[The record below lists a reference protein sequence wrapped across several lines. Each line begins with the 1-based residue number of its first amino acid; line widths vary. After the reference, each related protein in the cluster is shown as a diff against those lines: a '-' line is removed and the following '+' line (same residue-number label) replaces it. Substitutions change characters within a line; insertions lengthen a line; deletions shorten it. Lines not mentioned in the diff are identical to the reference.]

1 MKLNKKLLTAALAG
15 ALIVTAVPANTFA
28 EKNSAEDSY
37 TEELNLSKEQAAARM
52 DELAKQIAELSA
64 RRAEIVTREWKPGE
78 TSEGLIEKLQK
89 EEAAAKA
96 NYEIAK
102 ANFEAR
108 AKEWEAAK
116 DAQEK
121 ARLAKRKAIDAYNSK
136 VGEYERLVKEAEAAR
151 DAAKKEA
158 KEKYDD
164 TIASINRKYEVA
176 QTNLDR
182 VEKELAAAQKALETA
197 LDEDE
202 NVPEGT
208 NAQIDQAKK
217 AVRDLEAKVAQLK
230 NERAK
235 ANDEKITVQN
245 SADETLANA
254 NKQADTLFQAK
265 LQELN
270 KKYKLNDNY
279 GDAAA
284 ELTLIERAKLKA
296 IKDYDEAKAY
306 SDVAFKKY
314 LAADKAYE
322 AASKAYAKA
331 NQRAYKVTEELKSIE
346 KQLKEKY
353 VRLNIILKD
362 QNKGINSLAGKLDAD
377 MIKEIENFAELSKSE
392 QAEAIAKLQ
401 AELNKLKEEY
411 DKTKDE
417 IKEVK
422 SVYTYKFAVKDTAG
436 KGVQGL
442 SLTFTNIE
450 DSTKVYVGTSDENGD
465 IVVKGIAEGTYKI
478 AVTHVPTGY
487 KVVQKGKM
495 VSEVKG
501 LFRPEA
507 EVKAENNVEE
517 KEAAKESEV
526 TIPEYIT
533 IKGAEK
539 DNKEEKDKKEE
550 KDEKVIDGGTIIV
563 DKKDKEEKDNNEKK
577 PEDNKKEDSKKEDNK
592 KEDSKKEDSKADKPA
607 KKEKKKLPKAG
618 AAAEAATI
626 AAAAMATMGGAYLS
640 LKKRK

>member
-15 ALIVTAVPANTFA
+15 ALIVTAIPASTFA
-28 EKNSAEDSY
+28 EKNSAENSY
-37 TEELNLSKEQAAARM
+37 TEELNLTKEQAAKRM
-52 DELAKQIAELSA
+52 DELAKQIAELSK
-64 RRAEIVTREWKPGE
+64 RRAEIVTQEWKAGE

-96 NYEIAK
+96 KYEKAK
-102 ANFEAR
+102 ANFEA
-108 AKEWEAAK
+108 ATKAWEDAK

-121 ARLAKRKAIDAYNSK
+121 ARLAKRKALDAYEAK
-136 VGEYERLVKEAEAAR
+136 VGEYKKLVKEAEEAR

-158 KEKYDD
+158 QRKHDD
-164 TIASINRKYEVA
+164 TIASINRKFEVA
-176 QTNLDR
+176 KTNVDRAQT
-182 VEKELAAAQKALETA
+182 ELNAAKKALET
-197 LDEDE
+197 LEDDEDA
-202 NVPEGT
+202 NVPEATQG
-208 NAQIDQAKK
+208 QIAQAKK
-217 AVRDLEAKVAQLK
+217 AVRDAEARLEQAK

-235 ANDEKITVQN
+235 AHDEKIVVQN
-245 SADETLANA
+245 AAEETLKKAK
-254 NKQADTLFQAK
+254 KQADTLYQAK
-265 LQELN
+265 KQELD
-270 KKYKLNDNY
+270 KKYILNDNY

-284 ELTLIERAKLKA
+284 ELTKIERAKLKA
-296 IKDYDEAKAY
+296 IKAYDDAKANA
-306 SDVAFKKY
+306 DAAFKNY
-314 LAADKAYE
+314 LAADKAYD
-322 AASKAYAKA
+322 AASKEYAKA

-353 VRLNIILKD
+353 VRINIILKD
-362 QNKGINSLAGKLDAD
+362 QNQGINSLTGKLNAD
-377 MIKEIENFAELSKSE
+377 MIKELENFSQLSKSE
-392 QAEAIAKLQ
+392 QADAIAKLQ
-401 AELNKLKEEY
+401 KELDKLKEEY

-422 SVYTYKFAVKDTAG
+422 TVYTYKFAVKDTAG

-442 SLTFTNIE
+442 TLTFTNID
-450 DSTKVYVGTSDENGD
+450 DSSKVYTGTSDENGD

-517 KEAAKESEV
+517 ISEKKEEAKDKEV
-526 TIPEYIT
+526 EIPEYVT
-533 IKGAEK
+533 IKGG
-539 DNKEEKDKKEE
+539 KEDKKDD
-550 KDEKVIDGGTIIV
+550 KKDDEKVIEGGTIV
-563 DKKDKEEKDNNEKK
+563 VEKEKDNEKK
-577 PEDNKKEDSKKEDNK
+577 PEDNKKPEKEDNK
-592 KEDSKKEDSKADKPA
+592 KPAKPA
-607 KKEKKKLPKAG
+607 KKVKKQLPKAG

>member
-15 ALIVTAVPANTFA
+15 ALIVTAIPAGTFA
-28 EKNSAEDSY
+28 EKNSAENSY
-37 TEELNLSKEQAAARM
+37 TEELNLTKEQAAKRM

-64 RRAEIVTREWKPGE
+64 RRAAIVTQEWKAGE

-96 NYEIAK
+96 KYEKAK
-102 ANFEAR
+102 ANFEAA
-108 AKEWEAAK
+108 AKAWEDAK

-121 ARLAKRKAIDAYNSK
+121 ARLAKRKALDAYEAK
-136 VGEYERLVKEAEAAR
+136 VGEYKKLVKEAEEAR

-158 KEKYDD
+158 QRKHDD
-164 TIASINRKYEVA
+164 TIASINRKFEVA
-176 QTNLDR
+176 QTNVDR
-182 VEKELAAAQKALETA
+182 AQTELNAAKKALET
-197 LDEDE
+197 LEDDEDA
-202 NVPEGT
+202 NVPEATQG
-208 NAQIDQAKK
+208 QIAQAKK
-217 AVRDLEAKVAQLK
+217 AVRDAEARLEQAK

-235 ANDEKITVQN
+235 AHDEKIVVQN
-245 SADETLANA
+245 AAEETLKNA
-254 NKQADTLFQAK
+254 KKQADTLYQAK
-265 LQELN
+265 KQELD
-270 KKYKLNDNY
+270 KKYILNDNY

-284 ELTLIERAKLKA
+284 ELTKIERAKLKA
-296 IKDYDEAKAY
+296 IKAYDDAKANA
-306 SDVAFKKY
+306 DAAFKNY
-314 LAADKAYE
+314 LAADKAYD
-322 AASKAYAKA
+322 AASKEYAKA
-331 NQRAYKVTEELKSIE
+331 NQRAYKVTEELKTIE

-353 VRLNIILKD
+353 VRINIILKD
-362 QNKGINSLAGKLDAD
+362 QNQGINSLTGKLNAD
-377 MIKEIENFAELSKSE
+377 MIKELENFSQLSKSE
-392 QAEAIAKLQ
+392 QADAIAKLQ
-401 AELNKLKEEY
+401 KELDKLKEEY

-422 SVYTYKFAVKDTAG
+422 TVYTYKFAVKDTAG

-442 SLTFTNIE
+442 TLTFTNID
-450 DSTKVYVGTSDENGD
+450 DSSKVYTGTSDENGD

-487 KVVQKGKM
+487 KVVQKGKL

-517 KEAAKESEV
+517 ISEKKEEAKDKEV
-526 TIPEYIT
+526 EIPEYVT
-533 IKGAEK
+533 IKGG
-539 DNKEEKDKKEE
+539 KEDKKEE
-550 KDEKVIDGGTIIV
+550 KDDEKVIEGGTIV
-563 DKKDKEEKDNNEKK
+563 VEKEKDNEKK
-577 PEDNKKEDSKKEDNK
+577 PEDNKKPEKEDNK
-592 KEDSKKEDSKADKPA
+592 KPAKPA
-607 KKEKKKLPKAG
+607 KKVKKQLPKAG

>member
-15 ALIVTAVPANTFA
+15 ALIVTAIPASTFA
-28 EKNSAEDSY
+28 EKNSAENSY
-37 TEELNLSKEQAAARM
+37 TEELNLTKEQAAKRM
-52 DELAKQIAELSA
+52 DELAKQIAELSK
-64 RRAEIVTREWKPGE
+64 RRAEIVTQEWKAGE

-96 NYEIAK
+96 KYEKAK
-102 ANFEAR
+102 ANFEAA
-108 AKEWEAAK
+108 AKAWEDAK

-121 ARLAKRKAIDAYNSK
+121 ARLAKRKALDAYEAK
-136 VGEYERLVKEAEAAR
+136 VGEYKKLVKEAEEAR

-158 KEKYDD
+158 QRKHDD
-164 TIASINRKYEVA
+164 TIASINRKFEVA
-176 QTNLDR
+176 QTNVDR
-182 VEKELAAAQKALETA
+182 AQTELNAAKKALET
-197 LDEDE
+197 LEDDEDA
-202 NVPEGT
+202 NVPEATQG
-208 NAQIDQAKK
+208 QIAQAKK
-217 AVRDLEAKVAQLK
+217 AVRDAEARLEQAK

-235 ANDEKITVQN
+235 AHDEKIVVQN
-245 SADETLANA
+245 AAEETLKKAK
-254 NKQADTLFQAK
+254 KQADTLYQAK
-265 LQELN
+265 KQELD
-270 KKYKLNDNY
+270 KKYILNDNY

-284 ELTLIERAKLKA
+284 ELTKIERAKLKA
-296 IKDYDEAKAY
+296 IKAYDDAKANA
-306 SDVAFKKY
+306 DAAFKNY
-314 LAADKAYE
+314 LAADKAYD
-322 AASKAYAKA
+322 AASKEYAKA

-346 KQLKEKY
+346 KKLKEKY
-353 VRLNIILKD
+353 VRINIILKD
-362 QNKGINSLAGKLDAD
+362 QNQGINSLTGKLNAD
-377 MIKEIENFAELSKSE
+377 MIKELENFSQLSKSE
-392 QAEAIAKLQ
+392 QADAIAKLQ
-401 AELNKLKEEY
+401 KELDKLKEEY

-422 SVYTYKFAVKDTAG
+422 TVYTYKFAVKDTAG

-442 SLTFTNIE
+442 TLTFTNID
-450 DSTKVYVGTSDENGD
+450 DSSKVYTGTSDENGD

-517 KEAAKESEV
+517 ISEKKEEAKDKEV
-526 TIPEYIT
+526 EIPEYVT
-533 IKGAEK
+533 IKGG
-539 DNKEEKDKKEE
+539 KEDKKDD
-550 KDEKVIDGGTIIV
+550 KKDDEKVIEGGTIV
-563 DKKDKEEKDNNEKK
+563 VEKEKDNEKK
-577 PEDNKKEDSKKEDNK
+577 PEDNKKPEKEDNK
-592 KEDSKKEDSKADKPA
+592 KPAKPA
-607 KKEKKKLPKAG
+607 KKVKKQLPKAG

>member
-15 ALIVTAVPANTFA
+15 ALIVTAIPAGTFA
-28 EKNSAEDSY
+28 EKNSAENSY
-37 TEELNLSKEQAAARM
+37 TEELNLTKEQAAKRM

-64 RRAEIVTREWKPGE
+64 RRAAIVTQEWKAGE

-96 NYEIAK
+96 KYEKAK
-102 ANFEAR
+102 ANFEAA
-108 AKEWEAAK
+108 AKAWEDAK

-121 ARLAKRKAIDAYNSK
+121 ARLAKRKALDAYEAK
-136 VGEYERLVKEAEAAR
+136 VGEYKKLVKEAEEAR

-158 KEKYDD
+158 QRKHDD
-164 TIASINRKYEVA
+164 TIASINRKFEVA
-176 QTNLDR
+176 QTNVDR
-182 VEKELAAAQKALETA
+182 AQTELNAAKKALET
-197 LDEDE
+197 LEDDEDA
-202 NVPEGT
+202 NVPEATQG
-208 NAQIDQAKK
+208 QIAQAKK
-217 AVRDLEAKVAQLK
+217 AVRDAEARLEQAK

-235 ANDEKITVQN
+235 ANDEKIVVQN
-245 SADETLANA
+245 AAEETLKNA
-254 NKQADTLFQAK
+254 KKQADTLYQAK
-265 LQELN
+265 KQELD
-270 KKYKLNDNY
+270 KKYILNDNY

-284 ELTLIERAKLKA
+284 ELTKIERAKLKA
-296 IKDYDEAKAY
+296 IKAYDDAKANA
-306 SDVAFKKY
+306 DAAFKNY
-314 LAADKAYE
+314 LAADKAYD
-322 AASKAYAKA
+322 AASKEYAKA
-331 NQRAYKVTEELKSIE
+331 NQRAYKVTEELKTIE

-353 VRLNIILKD
+353 VRINIILKD
-362 QNKGINSLAGKLDAD
+362 QNQGINSLTGKLNAD
-377 MIKEIENFAELSKSE
+377 MIKELENFSQLSKSE
-392 QAEAIAKLQ
+392 QADAIAKLQ
-401 AELNKLKEEY
+401 KELDKLKEEY

-422 SVYTYKFAVKDTAG
+422 TVYTYKFAVKDTAG

-442 SLTFTNIE
+442 TLTFTNID
-450 DSTKVYVGTSDENGD
+450 DSSKVYTGTSDENGD

-487 KVVQKGKM
+487 KVVQKGKL

-517 KEAAKESEV
+517 ISEKKEEAKDKEV
-526 TIPEYIT
+526 EIPEYVT
-533 IKGAEK
+533 IKGG
-539 DNKEEKDKKEE
+539 KEDKKEE
-550 KDEKVIDGGTIIV
+550 KDDEKVIEGGTIV
-563 DKKDKEEKDNNEKK
+563 VEKEKDNEKK
-577 PEDNKKEDSKKEDNK
+577 PEDNKKPEKEDNK
-592 KEDSKKEDSKADKPA
+592 KPAKPA
-607 KKEKKKLPKAG
+607 KKVKKQLPKAG

>member
-15 ALIVTAVPANTFA
+15 ALVVTAVPAGTFA
-28 EKNSAEDSY
+28 EKNSKENSY
-37 TEELNLSKEQAAARM
+37 TEELNLTKQQAAARM
-52 DELAKQIAELSA
+52 DQLAKKIAELSA
-64 RRAEIVTREWKPGE
+64 RRAAIVTQEWKAGE

-89 EEAAAKA
+89 EEAAAKKA
-96 NYEIAK
+96 YEAAK
-102 ANFEAR
+102 ANFEAA
-108 AKEWEAAK
+108 AKAWEAAK

-121 ARLAKRKAIDAYNSK
+121 ARLAKRKALDAYDAK
-136 VGEYERLVKEAEAAR
+136 VGEYNRLVKEAEAAR

-158 KEKYDD
+158 KEKFED
-164 TIASINRKYEVA
+164 TIASANRKYEVA

-182 VEKELAAAQKALETA
+182 AENELAAAKKALETIA
-197 LDEDE
+197 DDEDE
-202 NVPEGT
+202 NIPEGT
-208 NAQIDQAKK
+208 NAQYDQAKK
-217 AVRDLEAKVAQLK
+217 AVRDLQAKVAELEV
-230 NERAK
+230 ERAK
-235 ANDEKITVQN
+235 ANDEKITVKN
-245 SADETLANA
+245 TAKENLEKA

-296 IKDYDEAKAY
+296 IKDYDNAKANAEAAFNNY
-306 SDVAFKKY
+306 VA
-314 LAADKAYE
+314 ANKAYE

-346 KQLKEKY
+346 KQLKENY
-353 VRLNIILKD
+353 VRINIILKD
-362 QNKGINSLAGKLDAD
+362 QNQGINSLAGKLDAD

-392 QAEAIAKLQ
+392 QAAAIAKLQ

-495 VSEVKG
+495 VSEVKS

-507 EVKAENNVEE
+507 EVKAENNAEEAKKDEAKKDATVE
-517 KEAAKESEV
+517 
-526 TIPEYIT
+526 IPEYVT
-533 IKGAEK
+533 IKGG
-539 DNKEEKDKKEE
+539 KEDKKDE
-550 KDEKVIDGGTIIV
+550 KEDEKVIDGGTIV
-563 DKKDKEEKDNNEKK
+563 VEKEKDDEKK
-577 PEDNKKEDSKKEDNK
+577 PENNKKPEKEDNK
-592 KEDSKKEDSKADKPA
+592 KPAKPA
-607 KKEKKKLPKAG
+607 KTKKKLPKAG

>member
-1 MKLNKKLLTAALAG
+1 MKLTKKLLTAALAG
-15 ALIVTAVPANTFA
+15 ALVVTAVPAGTFA

-121 ARLAKRKAIDAYNSK
+121 ARLAKRKAIDAYNAK

-401 AELNKLKEEY
+401 EELNKLKEEY

-507 EVKAENNVEE
+507 EVKAENNVEK

-526 TIPEYIT
+526 EIPEYVT
-533 IKGAEK
+533 IKGA
-539 DNKEEKDKKEE
+539 KEDKEDKKEDKKE
-550 KDEKVIDGGTIIV
+550 DEKVIDGGTIV
-563 DKKDKEEKDNNEKK
+563 VEKEKENEKDNNEKK
-577 PEDNKKEDSKKEDNK
+577 PEDSKKEDNK
-592 KEDSKKEDSKADKPA
+592 KEDSKKEDSKKEEADKPA

>member
-15 ALIVTAVPANTFA
+15 ALVVTAVPAGTFA

-37 TEELNLSKEQAAARM
+37 TEELNLSKEKAAARM
-52 DELAKQIAELSA
+52 DELAKEIAELSA

-96 NYEIAK
+96 DYEVAK

-121 ARLAKRKAIDAYNSK
+121 ARLAKRKAIDAYNAK

-182 VEKELAAAQKALETA
+182 AEKELAAAKKALETVSD
-197 LDEDE
+197 DEDT
-202 NVPEGT
+202 NIPEGT

-217 AVRDLEAKVAQLK
+217 AVREAEAKVAQLK
-230 NERAK
+230 IERAK
-235 ANDEKITVQN
+235 AHDEKITVQN
-245 SADETLANA
+245 SADETLASA
-254 NKQADTLFQAK
+254 NNQADTLFQAK

-270 KKYKLNDNY
+270 KKYRLNDNY

-296 IKDYDEAKAY
+296 IKEYDDAKAY

-353 VRLNIILKD
+353 VRINIILKD
-362 QNKGINSLAGKLDAD
+362 QNQGINSLAGKLDAD

-392 QAEAIAKLQ
+392 QAAAIAKLQ
-401 AELNKLKEEY
+401 EELNKLKEEY

-422 SVYTYKFAVKDTAG
+422 SVYTYKFAVKDTTG

-442 SLTFTNIE
+442 TLQFTNIE
-450 DSTKVYVGTSDENGD
+450 DSTKVYNGTSDENGD

-478 AVTHVPTGY
+478 TVTHVPTGY

-517 KEAAKESEV
+517 AKKEAEV
-526 TIPEYIT
+526 EIPEYVT
-533 IKGAEK
+533 IKGGKEDKK
-539 DNKEEKDKKEE
+539 DEKEE
-550 KDEKVIDGGTIIV
+550 EKVIDGGTIV
-563 DKKDKEEKDNNEKK
+563 VEKDKKDEKDNKDNKDNKDGKK
-577 PEDNKKEDSKKEDNK
+577 EDKKDNKKS
-592 KEDSKKEDSKADKPA
+592 
-607 KKEKKKLPKAG
+607 
-618 AAAEAATI
+618 
-626 AAAAMATMGGAYLS
+626 
-640 LKKRK
+640 

>member
-15 ALIVTAVPANTFA
+15 ALVVTAVPAGTFA
-28 EKNSAEDSY
+28 EKNTKENQMLEETNY
-37 TEELNLSKEQAAARM
+37 TKEQAAKRM
-52 DELAKQIAELSA
+52 DELAKEIAKLSK
-64 RRAEIVTREWKPGE
+64 RRAEIVTKEWKPGE
-78 TSEGLIEKLQK
+78 TSDGLIEKLQK

-96 NYEIAK
+96 NYEAAK
-102 ANFEAR
+102 ANYEA
-108 AKEWEAAK
+108 AVKAWEAAK

-121 ARLAKRKAIDAYNSK
+121 ARLAKRKALDAYDAK

-158 KEKYDD
+158 KRKFDD
-164 TIASINRKYEVA
+164 TIANSNRKLETAIVNVDRA
-176 QTNLDR
+176 QT
-182 VEKELAAAQKALETA
+182 ELNAAKKALETV
-197 LDEDE
+197 ENEEE

-208 NAQIDQAKK
+208 SAQIAQAKK
-217 AVRDLEAKVAQLK
+217 AVREAEARL
-230 NERAK
+230 AK
-235 ANDEKITVQN
+235 AENEKKNAQDEKVV
-245 SADETLANA
+245 AHAAAGETLESA

-296 IKDYDEAKAY
+296 IKDFDDARANA
-306 SDVAFKKY
+306 DAAFKNY
-314 LAADKAYE
+314 LAADKAYD

-353 VRLNIILKD
+353 VRINIILKD
-362 QNKGINSLAGKLDAD
+362 QNQGINSLAGKLDSD
-377 MIKEIENFAELSKSE
+377 MIKEIENFAQLSKSE
-392 QAEAIAKLQ
+392 QAAAIAKLQ
-401 AELNKLKEEY
+401 AELNKLKSEY

-422 SVYTYKFAVKDTAG
+422 SVYTYKFAVKDTTG

-442 SLTFTNIE
+442 TLTFTNIE
-450 DSTKVYVGTSDENGD
+450 NSTKIYNGTSDENGD

-478 AVTHVPTGY
+478 TVTHIPTGY

-507 EVKAENNVEE
+507 EVKAENNVE
-517 KEAAKESEV
+517 KTEAKKNEAKKDEAKDATVE
-526 TIPEYIT
+526 IPEYVTIT
-533 IKGAEK
+533 GG
-539 DNKEEKDKKEE
+539 KEDKKEE
-550 KDEKVIDGGTIIV
+550 KENKDEKVIDGGTIV
-563 DKKDKEEKDNNEKK
+563 VEKQKDKKDNKDNKK
-577 PEDNKKEDSKKEDNK
+577 PEKKETK
-592 KEDSKKEDSKADKPA
+592 KPA
-607 KKEKKKLPKAG
+607 KPAKQRLPKAG

>member
-15 ALIVTAVPANTFA
+15 ALIVTAIPASTFA
-28 EKNSAEDSY
+28 EKNSAENSY
-37 TEELNLSKEQAAARM
+37 TEELNLTKEQAAKRM
-52 DELAKQIAELSA
+52 DELAKQIAELSK
-64 RRAEIVTREWKPGE
+64 RRAEIVTQEWKAGE

-96 NYEIAK
+96 KYEKAK
-102 ANFEAR
+102 ANFEAA
-108 AKEWEAAK
+108 AKAWEDAK

-121 ARLAKRKAIDAYNSK
+121 ARLAKRKALDAYEAK
-136 VGEYERLVKEAEAAR
+136 VGEYKKLVKDAEEAR

-158 KEKYDD
+158 QRKHDD
-164 TIASINRKYEVA
+164 TIASINRKFEVA
-176 QTNLDR
+176 QTNVDR
-182 VEKELAAAQKALETA
+182 AQTELNAAKKALET
-197 LDEDE
+197 LEDDEDA
-202 NVPEGT
+202 NVPEATQG
-208 NAQIDQAKK
+208 QIAQAKK
-217 AVRDLEAKVAQLK
+217 AVRDAEARLEQAK

-235 ANDEKITVQN
+235 AHDEKIVVQN
-245 SADETLANA
+245 AAEETLKKAK
-254 NKQADTLFQAK
+254 KQADTLYQAK
-265 LQELN
+265 KQELD
-270 KKYKLNDNY
+270 KKYILNDNY

-284 ELTLIERAKLKA
+284 ELTKIERAKLKA
-296 IKDYDEAKAY
+296 IKAYDDAKANA
-306 SDVAFKKY
+306 DAAFKNY
-314 LAADKAYE
+314 LAADKAYD
-322 AASKAYAKA
+322 AASKEYAKA

-346 KQLKEKY
+346 KKLKEKY
-353 VRLNIILKD
+353 VRINIILKD
-362 QNKGINSLAGKLDAD
+362 QNQGINSLTGKLNAD
-377 MIKEIENFAELSKSE
+377 MIKELENFSQLSKSE
-392 QAEAIAKLQ
+392 QADAIAKLQ
-401 AELNKLKEEY
+401 KELDKLKEEY

-422 SVYTYKFAVKDTAG
+422 TVYTYKFAVKDTAG

-442 SLTFTNIE
+442 TLTFTNID
-450 DSTKVYVGTSDENGD
+450 DSSKVYTGTSDENGD

-517 KEAAKESEV
+517 ISEKKEEAKDKEV
-526 TIPEYIT
+526 EIPEYVT
-533 IKGAEK
+533 IKGG
-539 DNKEEKDKKEE
+539 KEDKKDD
-550 KDEKVIDGGTIIV
+550 KKDDEKVIEGGTIV
-563 DKKDKEEKDNNEKK
+563 VEKEKDNEKK
-577 PEDNKKEDSKKEDNK
+577 PEDNKKPEKEDNK
-592 KEDSKKEDSKADKPA
+592 KPAKPA
-607 KKEKKKLPKAG
+607 KKVKKQLPKAG

>member
-15 ALIVTAVPANTFA
+15 ALVVTAVPAGTFA
-28 EKNSAEDSY
+28 EKNSAEESY
-37 TEELNLSKEQAAARM
+37 TEELNLSKEKAAARM
-52 DELAKQIAELSA
+52 DELAKEIAELSA

-96 NYEIAK
+96 DYEVAK

-121 ARLAKRKAIDAYNSK
+121 ARLAKRKAIDAYNAK

-158 KEKYDD
+158 QRKFDD
-164 TIASINRKYEVA
+164 SIANSNRKYEVA
-176 QTNLDR
+176 QTNVDR
-182 VEKELAAAQKALETA
+182 AQTELNAAKKALETVED
-197 LDEDE
+197 DEE

-208 NAQIDQAKK
+208 YAQIAQAKK
-217 AVRDLEAKVAQLK
+217 AVRDAEARLAQAI

-235 ANDEKITVQN
+235 AHDEKVEAQAAASKTLE
-245 SADETLANA
+245 SAI
-254 NKQADTLFQAK
+254 KQADTLFQAK
-265 LQELN
+265 IQELN
-270 KKYKLNDNY
+270 KKYRLNDNY

-296 IKDYDEAKAY
+296 IKAYDDAKAY

-353 VRLNIILKD
+353 VRINIILKD
-362 QNKGINSLAGKLDAD
+362 QNQGINSLAGKLDAD

-392 QAEAIAKLQ
+392 QAAAIAKLQ
-401 AELNKLKEEY
+401 EELNKLKEEY

-422 SVYTYKFAVKDTAG
+422 SVYTYKFAVKDTTG

-442 SLTFTNIE
+442 TLQFTNIE
-450 DSTKVYVGTSDENGD
+450 DSTKVYNGTSDENGD

-478 AVTHVPTGY
+478 TVTHVPTGY

-495 VSEVKG
+495 VSEVKS

-517 KEAAKESEV
+517 AKKEAEV
-526 TIPEYIT
+526 EIPEYVT
-533 IKGAEK
+533 IKGGKEDKK
-539 DNKEEKDKKEE
+539 DEKEE
-550 KDEKVIDGGTIIV
+550 EKVIDGGTIV
-563 DKKDKEEKDNNEKK
+563 VEKDKKDEKDNKDNKDKK
-577 PEDNKKEDSKKEDNK
+577 DNKDGKKEDKKDNKK
-592 KEDSKKEDSKADKPA
+592 ADKSD

>member
-15 ALIVTAVPANTFA
+15 ALVVTAVPAGTFA
-28 EKNSAEDSY
+28 EKNSAENTY
-37 TEELNLSKEQAAARM
+37 TEELNYTKQQAAARM
-52 DELAKQIAELSA
+52 DQLAKQIAELSA
-64 RRAEIVTREWKPGE
+64 RRAAIVTQEWEAGQ

-89 EEAAAKA
+89 EEAAAKKAYEAAKA
-96 NYEIAK
+96 NYEAAAK
-102 ANFEAR
+102 A
-108 AKEWEAAK
+108 WENAK

-121 ARLAKRKAIDAYNSK
+121 ARLAKRKAIDAYDAK

-158 KEKYDD
+158 KRKFDD
-164 TIASINRKYEVA
+164 TIANSNRKFEVA
-176 QTNLDR
+176 QTNVDR
-182 VEKELAAAQKALETA
+182 AQIELNAAKKALATVED
-197 LDEDE
+197 DEE

-208 NAQIDQAKK
+208 NAQIAQAKK
-217 AVRDLEAKVAQLK
+217 AVRDAQARLAQAE
-230 NERAK
+230 NEKAK
-235 ANDEKITVQN
+235 AHDEKVE
-245 SADETLANA
+245 AHAAAGKTLENA
-254 NKQADTLFQAK
+254 IKQADTLFQAK

-270 KKYKLNDNY
+270 KKYRLNDNY

-296 IKDYDEAKAY
+296 IKDFDNARANAE
-306 SDVAFKKY
+306 VAFRNY
-314 LAADKAYE
+314 LAAEKSYD

-353 VRLNIILKD
+353 VRINIILKD
-362 QNKGINSLAGKLDAD
+362 QNQGINSLAGKLDAD

-392 QAEAIAKLQ
+392 QAAAIAKLQ
-401 AELNKLKEEY
+401 KELNKLKEEY

-465 IVVKGIAEGTYKI
+465 IIVKGIAEGTYKI

-495 VSEVKG
+495 VSEVKS
-501 LFRPEA
+501 LFRPAA
-507 EVKAENNVEE
+507 EVKAENNVEK
-517 KEAAKESEV
+517 KEEAKESEV
-526 TIPEYIT
+526 VVPEYVT
-533 IKGAEK
+533 IKGAGA
-539 DNKEEKDKKEE
+539 DKKDEKE
-550 KDEKVIDGGTIIV
+550 NKKDEKVIDGGTIV
-563 DKKDKEEKDNNEKK
+563 VEKENKKDNEKK
-577 PEDNKKEDSKKEDNK
+577 PEDNKKPEKEEKENNK
-592 KEDSKKEDSKADKPA
+592 KPA
-607 KKEKKKLPKAG
+607 KPAKTKKKLPKAG

>member
-15 ALIVTAVPANTFA
+15 ALIVQAVPATTFA
-28 EKNSAEDSY
+28 EKNSAENSY
-37 TEELNLSKEQAAARM
+37 TEELNLTKQQAAARM
-52 DELAKQIAELSA
+52 DELAKEVAKLSK
-64 RRAEIVTREWKPGE
+64 RRAEIVTKEWKPGE
-78 TSEGLIEKLQK
+78 TSEGLIEKLQR
-89 EEAAAKA
+89 EEAAAKKA
-96 NYEIAK
+96 YEAAK
-102 ANFEAR
+102 ANFEAA
-108 AKEWEAAK
+108 AKAWEDAK

-121 ARLAKRKAIDAYNSK
+121 ARLAKRKALDAYDAK
-136 VGEYERLVKEAEAAR
+136 LGEYDKLVKEAEAAR

-158 KEKYDD
+158 KEKYED
-164 TIASINRKYEVA
+164 TIANANRKYEAA

-182 VEKELAAAQKALETA
+182 AENELTAAKKALETIA
-197 LDEDE
+197 DSDE

-208 NAQIDQAKK
+208 KAQYDQAKK
-217 AVRDLEAKVAQLK
+217 AVTDAEAKVAQLK
-230 NERAK
+230 IERTK
-235 ANDEKITVQN
+235 ANDEKITVKDTAKEN
-245 SADETLANA
+245 LEKA

-296 IKDYDEAKAY
+296 IKDYDDAKANADAAFNNY
-306 SDVAFKKY
+306 VA
-314 LAADKAYE
+314 ANKAYE

-353 VRLNIILKD
+353 VRLNLVLKD

-377 MIKEIENFAELSKSE
+377 MIQEIENFAQLSKSE
-392 QAEAIAKLQ
+392 QAAAIAKLQ
-401 AELNKLKEEY
+401 KELNKLKEEY

-478 AVTHVPTGY
+478 AVTHIPTGY

-517 KEAAKESEV
+517 AKKDEAKKEAEV
-526 TIPEYIT
+526 EIPEYVT
-533 IKGAEK
+533 IKGAEEGK
-539 DNKEEKDKKEE
+539 KEEKEN
-550 KDEKVIDGGTIIV
+550 KDEKVIDGGTIV
-563 DKKDKEEKDNNEKK
+563 VEKEKDNKDNKDNKKPEKEEKENNKK
-577 PEDNKKEDSKKEDNK
+577 PAKPSKKE
-592 KEDSKKEDSKADKPA
+592 KA
-607 KKEKKKLPKAG
+607 ELPKAG

>member
-15 ALIVTAVPANTFA
+15 ALIVTAIPAGTFA
-28 EKNSAEDSY
+28 EKNSAENSY
-37 TEELNLSKEQAAARM
+37 TEELNLTKEQAAKRM

-64 RRAEIVTREWKPGE
+64 RRAAIVTQEWKAGE

-96 NYEIAK
+96 KYEKAK
-102 ANFEAR
+102 ANFEAA
-108 AKEWEAAK
+108 AKAWEDAK

-121 ARLAKRKAIDAYNSK
+121 ARLAKRKALDAYEAK
-136 VGEYERLVKEAEAAR
+136 VGEYKKLVKEAEEAR

-158 KEKYDD
+158 QRKHDD
-164 TIASINRKYEVA
+164 TIASINRKFEVA
-176 QTNLDR
+176 QTNVDR
-182 VEKELAAAQKALETA
+182 AQTELNAAKKALET
-197 LDEDE
+197 LEDDEDA
-202 NVPEGT
+202 NVPEATQG
-208 NAQIDQAKK
+208 QIAQAKK
-217 AVRDLEAKVAQLK
+217 AVRDAEARLEQAK

-235 ANDEKITVQN
+235 AHDEKIVVQN
-245 SADETLANA
+245 AAEETLKKAK
-254 NKQADTLFQAK
+254 KQADTLYQAK
-265 LQELN
+265 KQELD
-270 KKYKLNDNY
+270 KKYILNDNY

-284 ELTLIERAKLKA
+284 ELTKIERAKLKA
-296 IKDYDEAKAY
+296 IKAYDDAKANA
-306 SDVAFKKY
+306 DAAFKNY
-314 LAADKAYE
+314 LAADKAYD
-322 AASKAYAKA
+322 AASKEYAKA
-331 NQRAYKVTEELKSIE
+331 NQRAYKVTEELKTIE

-353 VRLNIILKD
+353 VRINIILKD
-362 QNKGINSLAGKLDAD
+362 QNQGINSLTGKLNAD
-377 MIKEIENFAELSKSE
+377 MIKELENFSQLSKSE
-392 QAEAIAKLQ
+392 QADAIAKLQ
-401 AELNKLKEEY
+401 KELDKLKEEY

-422 SVYTYKFAVKDTAG
+422 TVYTYKFAVKDTAG

-442 SLTFTNIE
+442 TLTFTNID
-450 DSTKVYVGTSDENGD
+450 DSSKVYTGTSDENGD

-487 KVVQKGKM
+487 KVVQKGKL

-517 KEAAKESEV
+517 AKKDEAKKDATVE
-526 TIPEYIT
+526 IPEYVT
-533 IKGAEK
+533 IKGG
-539 DNKEEKDKKEE
+539 KEDKKEE
-550 KDEKVIDGGTIIV
+550 KDDEKVIEGGTIV
-563 DKKDKEEKDNNEKK
+563 VEKEKDNEKK
-577 PEDNKKEDSKKEDNK
+577 PEDNKKPEKEDNK
-592 KEDSKKEDSKADKPA
+592 KPAKPA
-607 KKEKKKLPKAG
+607 KKVKKQLPKAG